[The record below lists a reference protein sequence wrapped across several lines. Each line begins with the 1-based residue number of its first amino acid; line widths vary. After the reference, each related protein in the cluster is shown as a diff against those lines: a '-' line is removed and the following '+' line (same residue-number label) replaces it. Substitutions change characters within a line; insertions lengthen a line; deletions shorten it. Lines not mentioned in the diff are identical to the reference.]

1 MFKTLIRGRGK
12 GQGVRGE
19 GRGGRGEG
27 RGVRGEGRGVTEGR
41 EGARGKGNGVRIRW
55 YSASALSLAA
65 TLLSVPLQ
73 AQTAPPMETV
83 TLDQAVE
90 RALKNNPTVAQAAQG
105 ILRAEGLLQQARSGA
120 MPFASARF
128 NGVLNSTERRFDDV
142 VTSPRTQGL
151 LSAQIGV
158 PLLAAS
164 TWAAAAQARDQVEI
178 QYLSSVDV
186 RTDIAVSTAQAYL
199 AIIALKR
206 EVEVTQLAHET
217 SLAHLDY
224 ARRRLEAGA
233 GTRVNELRAGQE
245 VATNEARLVTAQ
257 LGVHRAQEA
266 LGVLI
271 VSDGPADAAADPA
284 FDVPAVVDEAG
295 WMALRPDLR
304 LFAAD
309 ERAAERVW
317 RDSAKDWFPT
327 ATVSFEPQALV
338 PASIFT
344 SDRSWRLDLT
354 FTQQLFDG
362 GQRKGLR
369 RVREANFVDSQLAL
383 RGLQTQARSEV
394 RVAQESVRSTQR
406 ALEFLR
412 SAATQAAEVLK
423 ITTFA
428 FEAGATTNLEVIDAQ
443 RQARDADTD
452 AVIAEHAVRRAQL
465 DLLTALGRFPK

>member
-1 MFKTLIRGRGK
+1 MCRARVVSGFSRTLFAFRRTLRRT
-12 GQGVRGE
+12 VLALL
-19 GRGGRGEG
+19 
-27 RGVRGEGRGVTEGR
+27 VT
-41 EGARGKGNGVRIRW
+41 
-55 YSASALSLAA
+55 AA
-65 TLLSVPLQ
+65 APAF
-73 AQTAPPMETV
+73 AQTAAPIETV
-83 TLDQAVE
+83 TLDEAVE
-90 RALKNNPTVAQAAQG
+90 RALKNNPTVAEAAQG
-105 ILRAEGLLQQARSGA
+105 ILRAEGLLQQTRADA
-120 MPFASARF
+120 MPFMNLRVT
-128 NGVLNSTERRFDDV
+128 GLMNSTERRFDDV
-142 VTSPRTQGL
+142 VTSPRTQGT

-158 PLLAAS
+158 PVLAAS
-164 TWAAAAQARDQVEI
+164 RWAATGQARDEVEI

-206 EVEVTQLAHET
+206 EVEVTQRAHET

-245 VATNEARLVTAQ
+245 VATNEARLETAQ

-271 VSDGPADAAADPA
+271 AANGPVDAAADPA
-284 FDVPAVVDEAG
+284 FEIPTVIDEPG

-304 LFAAD
+304 LFTAQ

-327 ATVSFEPQALV
+327 AIASFDPQALV

-344 SDRSWRLDLT
+344 SQRSWRFDLP
-354 FTQQLFDG
+354 FTQPLFDG

-369 RVREANFVDSQLAL
+369 RMREADFAESQLEL
-383 RGLQTQARSEV
+383 RGLQIQARSEV
-394 RVAQESVRSTQR
+394 RVAQEAVRRNQR
-406 ALEFLR
+406 SLASLR
-412 SAATQAAEVLK
+412 SAANQASEVLK

-452 AVIAEHAVRRAQL
+452 AVVAEHALRRAQL